1 MLVDLGSG
9 DGAIVCEA
17 AQRGFHATGVE
28 LNPMLAWFSKLRG
41 ISQAGATINLG
52 DMWKQPVS
60 DADVVVV
67 YGVESEDFQQRLTT
81 KIRSECT
88 KPGAILVSNC
98 FPVPAL
104 TKSRGGTDG
113 SWRLAKKPV
122 QAGLCGA
129 MFAP

>member
-9 DGAIVCEA
+9 DGAIGCEA
-17 AQRGFHATGVE
+17 AQQGFRATGVE

-81 KIRSECT
+81 KLDPNLSALEVDQIT
-88 KPGAILVSNC
+88 FDSNH
-98 FPVPAL
+98 FGKQYFAASKTL
-104 TKSRGGTDG
+104 HIYTG
-113 SWRLAKKPV
+113 STP
-122 QAGLCGA
+122 
-129 MFAP
+129 PTSTPY